1 MTLDGQFICFTR
13 KAVEAGLK
21 FDEKFQF
28 HFYDMDVC
36 LAANK
41 LGLKVGTAPI
51 LATHQSL
58 GQSVMNPEFMTS
70 QKQFIDK
77 WFGEV
82 K

>member
-1 MTLDGQFICFTR
+1 MW
-13 KAVEAGLK
+13 
-21 FDEKFQF
+21 
-28 HFYDMDVC
+28 
-36 LAANK
+36 
-41 LGLKVGTAPI
+41 LKVGTAPI

-58 GQSVMNPEFMTS
+58 GQSVMSPEFMTS